1 MVRCRTLRSTECNL
15 EEFTVLSKLA
25 DNRARIEK
33 LENDIALR
41 PESIDCSDI
50 VNELDYLKTSV
61 GIGLTEIS
69 VEIEDVPTSE
79 EILAEAFA

>member
-1 MVRCRTLRSTECNL
+1 MTRCRTLRSTGCAP

-33 LENDIALR
+33 LEKDITLR

-61 GIGLTEIS
+61 GIGLTEIG
-69 VEIEDVPTSE
+69 VEIEDIPTSE